1 VLQFAWQCFI
11 LTTASLRDHS
21 QLKEISMK
29 VRFWGVRGSFP
40 TPEPDRLR
48 YGGNTT
54 CLEIGTCDSWE
65 PVIIDGGSGIRALG
79 DEIQNRSFGRIHI
92 LLSHFHWDHIQGL
105 PSFAPLFQS
114 GAEIVIYTGRSTL
127 EACLLLAAQMAD
139 PYFPVTFAA
148 LGSQIEFK
156 QIECGKEFTIG
167 SLKVE
172 PFLLNH
178 PQSALGFRLESEGR
192 VVVHASDHEAGVAE
206 IDAGLVRAARG
217 ADLLVMDAQYTPQ
230 EYESKI
236 GWGHSSYAHATDAA
250 QAAGVKQL
258 LLIHHDPGH
267 DDAFL
272 DQMQADARKGFT
284 ATGMAREGIM
294 FEV

>member
-1 VLQFAWQCFI
+1 MLS
-11 LTTASLRDHS
+11 TASLRENS
-21 QLKEISMK
+21 QLKEILTMN
-29 VRFWGVRGSFP
+29 VRFWGVRGSIP

-54 CLEIGTCDSWE
+54 CLEIGTPDPLE
-65 PVIIDGGSGIRALG
+65 AVIIDCGSGIRALG
-79 DEIQNRSFGRIHI
+79 DQLMSRSVRRIHI
-92 LLSHFHWDHIQGL
+92 MLTHFHWDHLQGL

-114 GAEIVIYTGRSTL
+114 GAEITIYSHRSTL

-139 PYFPVTFAA
+139 PYFPVTFSE
-148 LGSQIEFK
+148 LDSRIEFR
-156 QIECGKEFTIG
+156 QVECGKEFAIG
-167 SLKVE
+167 ALKAE

-178 PQSALGFRLESEGR
+178 PQGAVGYRLESEGH
-192 VVVHASDHEAGVAE
+192 VVVHAADHESGVGE

-217 ADLLVMDAQYTPQ
+217 ANLLVMDAQYTPE
-230 EYESKI
+230 EYPFKI

-258 LLIHHDPGH
+258 LLFHHDPAH

-272 DQMQADARKGFT
+272 DQMQADAQRLFGP
-284 ATGMAREGIM
+284 TGMAREGTA